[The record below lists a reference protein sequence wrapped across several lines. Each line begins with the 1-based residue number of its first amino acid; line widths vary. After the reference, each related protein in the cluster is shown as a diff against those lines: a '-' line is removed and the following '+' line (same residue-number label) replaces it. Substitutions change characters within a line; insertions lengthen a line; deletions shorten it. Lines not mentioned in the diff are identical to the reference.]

1 MCRFIQTE
9 IPMNKFWLLAL
20 PLTLLL
26 TACGVEEDEDEVEDI
41 RLMHRNTDDV
51 ENGVVDSSKR
61 YDFVLT
67 ADDTEYTLRGDL
79 NDIKI
84 TGDRNTIT
92 LDESLTFDKLV
103 ITGSSN
109 VVTESDAT
117 VGVGTLIRT
126 GTGNDVTLS
135 TIGTQI
141 DAFTV
146 VTTE

>member
-1 MCRFIQTE
+1 
-9 IPMNKFWLLAL
+9 MNKFWLLAL

>member
-1 MCRFIQTE
+1 
-9 IPMNKFWLLAL
+9 MNKFWLLAL

-109 VVTESDAT
+109 VVAESDAT

-126 GTGNDVTLS
+126 GTGNNVTLS

>member
-1 MCRFIQTE
+1 
-9 IPMNKFWLLAL
+9 MNKFWLLAL

-117 VGVGTLIRT
+117 VGVETLIRT